1 MIRVKFLIL
10 CVAYGFGLVTAT
22 AASQPPVSQTETA
35 KGVGTVTTDQIKG
48 QVVEVEGNN
57 LLVKLTSGELRTFKV
72 PEDRKFLVD
81 GKELSVHALQP
92 GTTLTATVRT
102 TTTPITVRTRAVQN
116 GKVWFVSA
124 PTATSRTGN
133 RRRHEPG
140 CCGVG
145 SSSSSSSCSS
155 CIAA

>member
-1 MIRVKFLIL
+1 MIRVKFPIL
-10 CVAYGFGLVTAT
+10 CVACGFGLVAAT

-124 PTATSRTGN
+124 PTVISRSPTARTSNTRSRTT
-133 RRRHEPG
+133 
-140 CCGVG
+140 
-145 SSSSSSSCSS
+145 
-155 CIAA
+155 